1 MARGASRALRDLV
14 TGDALLVPDGSTALL
29 PPEGMD
35 LARPGWLRGDN
46 QLLFHR
52 LGAGADYSAA
62 PGVLASTGA
71 GVALVPVAESAG
83 TMEFHAAVPIAEPP
97 QLRLRDLVT
106 GADYQMPADAELPA
120 APQQMDVSAAAWQG
134 QDGWVRY
141 LDVGGSWQVAA
152 LQPTA
157 IVSAA
162 WPVLAAV
169 SGPGGAGEYT
179 LHAMV
184 VMRGDS

>member
-1 MARGASRALRDLV
+1 L
-14 TGDALLVPDGSTALL
+14 
-29 PPEGMD
+29 
-35 LARPGWLRGDN
+35 
-46 QLLFHR
+46 
-52 LGAGADYSAA
+52 
-62 PGVLASTGA
+62 
-71 GVALVPVAESAG
+71 
-83 TMEFHAAVPIAEPP
+83 I
-97 QLRLRDLVT
+97 
-106 GADYQMPADAELPA
+106 
-120 APQQMDVSAAAWQG
+120 
-134 QDGWVRY
+134 RY